1 MSNSYDVYIGNLS
14 VTISREKLRELFCE
28 VGEILFVWV
37 KQGNLRF
44 TYAFVAFYH
53 LSDAKQACE
62 IFNNQNI
69 DGFVIRVNLSIKTQ
83 RNLNSCVKK
92 KTNNPGIILELPKRT
107 MRKIPTVEDNL
118 RKILADQLKSQNR
131 NFVSNF
137 MEAMVE
143 AENVSL
149 GQCEIIKTEP
159 EKTNLETLENIVIR
173 YFKPCKK
180 RTLFKEID
188 FDISKGNVLGS
199 DQNKKYFNIFD
210 NLKNQ

>member
-53 LSDAKQACE
+53 LTDAEQACE
-62 IFNNQNI
+62 IFNNQNL
-69 DGFVIRVNLSIKTQ
+69 DGMIIRVNLSIKTQ
-83 RNLNSCVKK
+83 QKLNSSVKK
-92 KTNNPGIILELPKRT
+92 KTHDLGIILELPKRT
-107 MRKIPTVEDNL
+107 MKKIPTAEDNL
-118 RKILADQLKSQNR
+118 RKILNDQLKSQDR

-137 MEAMVE
+137 VKALVE

-149 GQCEIIKTEP
+149 GQCEIKKTEP
-159 EKTNLETLENIVIR
+159 EETNLETLENIVIR
-173 YFKPCKK
+173 YFKPCKR

-188 FDISKGNVLGS
+188 FDIAKGKVLS
-199 DQNKKYFNIFD
+199 SNQNKKYF
-210 NLKNQ
+210 